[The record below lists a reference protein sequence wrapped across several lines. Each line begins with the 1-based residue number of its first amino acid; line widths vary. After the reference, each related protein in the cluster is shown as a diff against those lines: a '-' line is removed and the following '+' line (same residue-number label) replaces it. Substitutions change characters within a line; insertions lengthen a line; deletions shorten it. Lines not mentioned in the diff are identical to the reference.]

1 MAKCKYWRGPY
12 KECKLINTHKPC
24 PSNVDLTSCDIIPKK
39 PKTKS
44 VRAKLQG
51 TWRIEGG
58 NDHGVII
65 NGLNV
70 SLLHADIPVLINE
83 KYLKAYRVKEAK

>member
-44 VRAKLQG
+44 VSVKAWAVFENKKIFAAQDKTQLCSDAFDC
-51 TWRIEGG
+51 TITYRIK
-58 NDHGVII
+58 GVK
-65 NGLNV
+65 
-70 SLLHADIPVLINE
+70 P
-83 KYLKAYRVKEAK
+83 